1 MCKWKMYVNKFT
13 ILIYSKMLQ
22 YISDSL
28 QVVSI
33 VHKWQKLS
41 YYTQGKLINTALFE
55 GKAI

>member
-1 MCKWKMYVNKFT
+1 
-13 ILIYSKMLQ
+13 MLQ